1 MNQNMQQYI
10 SILRLGR
17 GSLIMLLLFA
27 IPACTPA
34 ISRSLRQQAE
44 PALSFAAL
52 SSDPDAY
59 QGKIVIVGG
68 VIVQTTPKPGQTEV
82 EIVQKPLDYFQEPQA
97 TDTSLG
103 RFLVVADRFLDPLI
117 FRKDRKITVAGP
129 VKGSEVRK
137 VGDLDYRYPV
147 IAGQEVKL
155 WPIPRPDPYLYPYP
169 WGYGIPAY
177 YYWGP
182 WGPGPYWLW

>member
-1 MNQNMQQYI
+1 MPSRKQGLP
-10 SILRLGR
+10 SRRLVCR
-17 GSLIMLLLFA
+17 SLVLLLVFA
-27 IPACTPA
+27 LPACAPA

-52 SSDPDAY
+52 SSDPEAHR
-59 QGKIVIVGG
+59 GRIVILGG
-68 VIVQTTPKPGQTEV
+68 VIVQTTPKPGQTEM

-97 TDTSLG
+97 TDASQG
-103 RFLVVADRFLDPLI
+103 RFLVVADRFLDPQV
-117 FRKDRKITVAGP
+117 FAPDRKVTVAGE
-129 VKGSEVRK
+129 VKGSEVRRL
-137 VGDLDYRYPV
+137 GEMDYRYPV

-155 WPIPRPDPYLYPYP
+155 WPQAKPELYR
-169 WGYGIPAY
+169 WGWGMPVY